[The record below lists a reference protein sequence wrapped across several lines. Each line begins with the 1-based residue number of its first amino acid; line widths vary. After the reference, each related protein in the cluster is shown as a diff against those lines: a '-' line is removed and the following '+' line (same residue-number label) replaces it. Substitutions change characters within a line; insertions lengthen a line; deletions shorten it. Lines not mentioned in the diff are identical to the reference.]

1 MQEILAPYS
10 ENKSSLASVHRSWGF
25 PTDDELLWLLDQGV
39 NEHALWPISGAT
51 VHFDRGTFEIDDTGE
66 RALTFRAEERGE
78 VIDLIAWQP
87 LTGKLASWRGVAFC
101 LGDFD
106 DVFNP
111 GTYFADGAL
120 HVHETPLQWLQAARE
135 GIVILRQDL
144 AHTYLADRQRIVC
157 SNAAHARQIE
167 RWLKP
172 PKPTV
177 EIFVAVEQR
186 AAA

>member
-1 MQEILAPYS
+1 MEQIHFLYPQ
-10 ENKSSLASVHRSWGF
+10 NKPLSAEHRSWGF
-25 PTDDELLWLLDQGV
+25 PNDDELRWLIDEGV
-39 NEHALWPISGAT
+39 SDGALWPISGAT

-87 LTGKLASWRGVAFC
+87 LTGKLASWRGQAFC
-101 LGDFD
+101 LGDLD

-111 GTYFADGAL
+111 ATYFGGDSL
-120 HVHETPLQWLQAARE
+120 LVHETPLQWLQAARE

-144 AHTYLADRQRIVC
+144 VHAYLADRQRIVC
-157 SNAAHARQIE
+157 SDAAHARQIE
-167 RWLKP
+167 RWLEP
-172 PKPTV
+172 PKPKV
-177 EIFVAVEQR
+177 EILVEVSAER